1 MPLKI
6 QLKPRERIIINGA
19 VIEGN
24 PDGRTEIIV
33 LNNASVMR
41 QKHIMQEDDA
51 NTPSKRLYFA
61 LQMLY
66 IDPENQEQYKS
77 LFEGFRS
84 DLERV
89 VSLPVL
95 KESLAL
101 IKNAV
106 DNGRYY
112 DAMKIC
118 RDLMTAEDQLLNL
131 QQ

>member
-6 QLKPRERIIINGA
+6 QLKPKERIIINGA

-51 NTPSKRLYFA
+51 NTPAKRLYFA

-66 IDPENQEQYKS
+66 IDSDNHDQYKK
-77 LFEGFRS
+77 LYEGFHG
-84 DLERV
+84 DLERT

-95 KESLAL
+95 KESLKL
-101 IKNAV
+101 IKAAV
-106 DNGRYY
+106 ENGQFYE
-112 DAMKIC
+112 AMKIC
-118 RDLMTAEDQLLNL
+118 RDLMTAEDELLKIN
-131 QQ
+131 

>member
-6 QLKPRERIIINGA
+6 QLKPKERIIINGA

-41 QKHIMQEDDA
+41 QKHIMQEDEA
-51 NTPSKRLYFA
+51 NTPSKRLYFT

-66 IDPENQEQYKS
+66 IDPENKEQYEP
-77 LFEGFRS
+77 LFNGFHG
-84 DLERV
+84 DLDRT
-89 VSLPVL
+89 VSLPVI

-101 IKNAV
+101 IKTAV
-106 DNGRYY
+106 DNAQYY

-118 RDLMTAEDQLLNL
+118 RDLIAAEEKLLNL
-131 QQ
+131 A

>member
-41 QKHIMQEDDA
+41 QKHIMQEEEA

-66 IDPENQEQYKS
+66 IDPENNEQYHK
-77 LFEGFRS
+77 LYEGFRG

-95 KESLAL
+95 KDALNL
-101 IKNAV
+101 IKAAV
-106 DNGRYY
+106 EQGRYY

-118 RDLMTAEDQLLNL
+118 RDFMVAEDELLNMK
-131 QQ
+131 

>member
-41 QKHIMQEDDA
+41 QKHIMQEEEA

-66 IDPENQEQYKS
+66 IDPENEAQYKT
-77 LFEGFRS
+77 LYEGFRS

-95 KESLAL
+95 KESMVL
-101 IKNAV
+101 IKDAVNA
-106 DNGRYY
+106 GRYY

-118 RDLMTAEDQLLNL
+118 RDLMAAEEQLLNINS
-131 QQ
+131 

>member
-41 QKHIMQEDDA
+41 QKHIMQEEEA

-61 LQMLY
+61 VQMLY
-66 IDPENQEQYKS
+66 IDPENHAQYFKLYES
-77 LFEGFRS
+77 FHG

-95 KESLAL
+95 KESLVL
-101 IKNAV
+101 IKSAV
-106 DNGRYY
+106 DEGRFY

-118 RDLMTAEDQLLNL
+118 RDFMVAEDELLKMK
-131 QQ
+131 